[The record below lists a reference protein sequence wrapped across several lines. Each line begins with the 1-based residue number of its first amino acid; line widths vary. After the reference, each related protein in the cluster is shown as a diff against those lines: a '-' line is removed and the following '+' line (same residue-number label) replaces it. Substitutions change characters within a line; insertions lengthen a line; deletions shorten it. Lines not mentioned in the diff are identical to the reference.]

1 MEMWSSALFLL
12 VGLSPAVVFLLQL
25 PDYTATQ
32 EGLWQDYKHGH
43 QGPDS
48 PGKRPF
54 CSWKCL
60 LLSLQWPGAFCQS
73 VDKETLCKIPLSINN
88 WTIHGLWP
96 QKVGRCC
103 SCWPMFESDVQEL
116 DPELNEH
123 WPSLLKSQPSFHF
136 WKQEWEKHGVCAACV
151 EGMNSPLRY
160 FQISLKLRGQL
171 DIQRLLEDA
180 GINPSCERPY
190 KLGEVQSV
198 LTPHLGDKHEVQCV
212 TDDQGREVWFQVKI
226 PISRNL
232 TVGCDHHGDPEA
244 QDSLQGHPCP
254 PQVPFYYLPIDHEA
268 PRRPC
273 G

>member
-1 MEMWSSALFLL
+1 MWRTALPLL

-32 EGLWQDYKHGH
+32 EGPWQDFKHGR
-43 QGPDS
+43 QGLDS
-48 PGKRPF
+48 PGKKPF

-60 LLSLQWPGAFCQS
+60 LFTLQWPGAFCQS
-73 VDKETLCKIPLSINN
+73 LDKETLCKIPPSINN

-103 SCWPMFESDVQEL
+103 SCWPMFQSDVQEL
-116 DPELNEH
+116 DPELNQH
-123 WPSLLKSQPSFHF
+123 WPSLLKTQPSFHF

-160 FQISLKLRGQL
+160 FQISLKLRGQF
-171 DIQRLLEDA
+171 DIQRLLQEA

-190 KLGEVQSV
+190 KLEEVHPV
-198 LTPHLGDKHEVQCV
+198 LAPHLGDKHEVQCV
-212 TDDQGREVWFQVKI
+212 TGDQGREVWFQVKI

-232 TVGCDHHGDPEA
+232 TVGCGHRGDGDPEA
-244 QDSLQGHPCP
+244 RDSFQGHPCP
-254 PQVPFYYLPIDHEA
+254 PQVPFYYLPIDHQD